1 MSEIISRM
9 FNSFERATEAA
20 NAVRNFRF
28 LRFPDTFVV
37 GPHGP
42 SASGS
47 EPLSTDAIEAL
58 LLKAYVL
65 KSNAKVFAERIR
77 RGGTLVTVHA
87 PFGTAVD
94 ATNILDEY
102 GPIDS
107 GVANSTDRLPRWD
120 DAAPLS
126 SMLHMSTHAPFSSAF
141 PLLLKSGATT
151 SSALGLGEISR
162 SAAPLSASLGLPL
175 LSSNPAPLS
184 SMLGLPLIRKSGKR

>member
-65 KSNAKVFAERIR
+65 KRIR